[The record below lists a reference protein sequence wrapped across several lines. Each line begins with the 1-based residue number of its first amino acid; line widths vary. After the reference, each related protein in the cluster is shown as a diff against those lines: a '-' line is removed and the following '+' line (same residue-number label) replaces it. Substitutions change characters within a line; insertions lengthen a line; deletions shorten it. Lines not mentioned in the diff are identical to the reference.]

1 MILKLDLG
9 LLVGLISVGII
20 FALLIVAA
28 VIAFVKRIKM
38 ARKYNH
44 KKAGSFDTELKA
56 ALIDAFGND
65 NIESVQVEMSRL
77 TITVK
82 DIDLVNADLLKEL
95 GANGVLLMG
104 NKVKC
109 SFGEKAKEIYEL
121 LK

>member
-28 VIAFVKRIKM
+28 VIALVKRIKM
-38 ARKYNH
+38 ARKYNP